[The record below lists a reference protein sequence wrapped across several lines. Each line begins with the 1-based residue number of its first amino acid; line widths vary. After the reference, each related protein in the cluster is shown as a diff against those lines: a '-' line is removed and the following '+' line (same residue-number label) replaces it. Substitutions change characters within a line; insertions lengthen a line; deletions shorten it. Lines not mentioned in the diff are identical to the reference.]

1 MWSVSVLCLRTGY
14 SLTTYSPAVK
24 PCSPCR
30 TCKMLYCSYVSSQ
43 SSRAVQLW
51 FWLLPL
57 YITCQVL
64 EGGLC
69 NAETFIE
76 CPGSQM
82 LSLVPFFDKGC
93 YETCFCRKN
102 NSILWIWWIK
112 TSSSNNKQEEATI
125 LSSDM
130 NIHQVGLLSRCLKM
144 STCCFLTG
152 CLHETASC
160 RFLPGSHW
168 RHAGSRWWQEWKRGT
183 FFCGDLQPPEGFVVL
198 HSRLAEVTGTF
209 GKVFEN
215 WQWRELGDLADE
227 WVSLGGKQW
236 EMLSASC
243 YQQVTNRISRG
254 YFSSHLFQAV
264 LFVSAW
270 VGLISVPRYT
280 WRMERKRPW
289 NFSMLFS
296 KYFPWGHSELSFQ
309 RHCWDGDPRLL

>member
-1 MWSVSVLCLRTGY
+1 
-14 SLTTYSPAVK
+14 
-24 PCSPCR
+24 
-30 TCKMLYCSYVSSQ
+30 
-43 SSRAVQLW
+43 
-51 FWLLPL
+51 
-57 YITCQVL
+57 
-64 EGGLC
+64 
-69 NAETFIE
+69 
-76 CPGSQM
+76 M

-112 TSSSNNKQEEATI
+112 TSSSNNKHEEATI

-130 NIHQVGLLSRCLKM
+130 NIRQVGLLSRCLKM

-168 RHAGSRWWQEWKRGT
+168 RHAGSRWWQERKRGA

-198 HSRLAEVTGTF
+198 YSRLAEVTGAF

-215 WQWRELGDLADE
+215 WQWRELSDLADE
-227 WVSLGGKQW
+227 WVSLGGKQG

-254 YFSSHLFQAV
+254 YLSSHLFQAV

-270 VGLISVPRYT
+270 LGLISVPRYI
-280 WRMERKRPW
+280 WRMEGRDLEISACCSQNIFPEVTRSCV
-289 NFSMLFS
+289 FSEAL
-296 KYFPWGHSELSFQ
+296 LS
-309 RHCWDGDPRLL
+309 WDQRLL